1 MGIETAFLDG
11 GSLTVTGKCLALIED
26 IGQHQLMVAVRTT
39 TPGQA
44 YNAAVACIEGG
55 IKYIEITFSVPEAE
69 SVIRKLSADGRVV
82 VGAGTVLTL
91 SDARKAIDAGASYL
105 VSPNCDEEII
115 QFTNGEGIVSIPG
128 ACTPTEIYRA
138 YKAGG
143 DIIKLFPF
151 VQMGGLG
158 FLREVRGP
166 LPFIRYMLAGGVDL
180 DNLSDYL
187 AAGASC
193 ILIGSA
199 IINREFVKTG
209 QWQSIADLAK
219 SFVQKAV
226 ELKSQNSGSK
236 T

>member
-1 MGIETAFLDG
+1 MKIDCFLDG
-11 GSLTVTGKCLALIED
+11 GSSTVTEKCLALLED
-26 IGQHQLMVAVRTT
+26 IGKHQLMVAVRTT
-39 TPGQA
+39 TPRDA
-44 YNAAVACIEGG
+44 YSAALACIEGG

-69 SVIRKLSADGRVV
+69 SVIRELSADSRVM

-91 SDARKAIDAGASYL
+91 SEARKAIDAGASYL
-105 VSPNCDEEII
+105 VSPNCDEELIK
-115 QFTNGEGIVSIPG
+115 FTKGEGLVSIPG

-143 DIIKLFPF
+143 DIIKIFPF
-151 VQMGGLG
+151 VQMGGLD
-158 FLREVRGP
+158 FLRELRGP
-166 LPFIRYMLAGGVDL
+166 LPFIKYMLAGGVNL

-187 AAGASC
+187 AAGATC

-199 IINREFVKTG
+199 IIKREFVQIG

-219 SFVQKAV
+219 SFVQKTA

>member
-1 MGIETAFLDG
+1 M
-11 GSLTVTGKCLALIED
+11 TGKCLALLED
-26 IGQHQLMVAVRTT
+26 IGKHQLMVAVRTT
-39 TPGQA
+39 TPRDA
-44 YNAAVACIEGG
+44 YSAALACIEGG

-69 SVIRKLSADGRVV
+69 SVIRELSADSRVT

-91 SDARKAIDAGASYL
+91 SDAQKAIHAGASYL
-105 VSPNCDEEII
+105 VSPNCDEELIK
-115 QFTNGEGIVSIPG
+115 FTKGEGLVSIPG

-138 YKAGG
+138 YRAGG
-143 DIIKLFPF
+143 DIIKIFPF

-166 LPFIRYMLAGGVDL
+166 LPFIKYMLAGGVNL

-199 IINREFVKTG
+199 IIKREFVQSG

-219 SFVQKAV
+219 SFVQKTA
-226 ELKSQNSGSK
+226 ELKS
-236 T
+236 

>member
-1 MGIETAFLDG
+1 
-11 GSLTVTGKCLALIED
+11 VTGKCLALLED
-26 IGQHQLMVAVRTT
+26 IGQQKLMVAVRTT
-39 TPGQA
+39 TSAEA
-44 YNAAVACIEGG
+44 YHAAVACIEGG

-69 SVIRKLSADGRVV
+69 SVIRELSADDRVA

-115 QFTNGEGIVSIPG
+115 KFTKGKGLVSIPG

-143 DIIKLFPF
+143 DIIKIFPF

-158 FLREVRGP
+158 FLREIRGP
-166 LPFIRYMLAGGVDL
+166 LPFIRYMLAGGVNL

-199 IINREFVKTG
+199 IIKPEFVQRG

-219 SFVQKAV
+219 SFVQKTA
-226 ELKSQNSGSK
+226 EIKSQNPDTK

>member
-1 MGIETAFLDG
+1 VTENRRAF
-11 GSLTVTGKCLALIED
+11 IED
-26 IGQHQLMVAVRTT
+26 IEQHRLIVAVRTT
-39 TPGQA
+39 TPWQA
-44 YNAAVACIEGG
+44 YSAALACIEGG

-69 SVIRKLSADGRVV
+69 SVIKELSADVRVT

-91 SDARKAIDAGASYL
+91 TDARKAIAAGASYV

-115 QFTNGEGIVSIPG
+115 KLTRGEGLVSIPG

-158 FLREVRGP
+158 FIREVRGP
-166 LPFIRYMLAGGVDL
+166 LPFIKYMLAGGVDL
-180 DNLSDYL
+180 NNLSDYL
-187 AAGASC
+187 SAGASC
-193 ILIGSA
+193 ILIGSS
-199 IINREFVKTG
+199 IIKSEFVQTG

-219 SFVQKAV
+219 SFVQKTA
-226 ELKSQNSGSK
+226 ELKSRNLGLI

>member
-1 MGIETAFLDG
+1 VMVNCSTL
-11 GSLTVTGKCLALIED
+11 LED
-26 IGQHQLMVAVRTT
+26 IGQYQLMVAVRTN
-39 TPGQA
+39 TPTKA
-44 YNAAVACIEGG
+44 YSAAVACIEGG

-69 SVIRKLSADGRVV
+69 SVIRELSADGRVA

-105 VSPNCDEEII
+105 VSPNYDEEII
-115 QFTNGEGIVSIPG
+115 EFTKGEGLVSIPG

-143 DIIKLFPF
+143 DIIKIFPF

-158 FLREVRGP
+158 FLREIRGP
-166 LPFIRYMLAGGVDL
+166 LPFIRYMLAGGVNL

-199 IINREFVKTG
+199 IIKPEFVQRG

-219 SFVQKAV
+219 SFVQKMA
-226 ELKSQNSGSK
+226 EIKSQNPDTK

>member
-1 MGIETAFLDG
+1 MKIDCFLDG
-11 GSLTVTGKCLALIED
+11 GSSTVTEKCLALLED
-26 IGQHQLMVAVRTT
+26 IGKHQLMVAVRTT
-39 TPGQA
+39 TPRDA
-44 YNAAVACIEGG
+44 YSAALACIEGG

-69 SVIRKLSADGRVV
+69 SVIRELSADGRVM

-91 SDARKAIDAGASYL
+91 SEARKAIDAGASYL
-105 VSPNCDEEII
+105 VSPNCDEELIK
-115 QFTNGEGIVSIPG
+115 FTKGEGLVSIPG

-143 DIIKLFPF
+143 DIIKIFPF
-151 VQMGGLG
+151 VQMGGLD
-158 FLREVRGP
+158 FLRELRGP
-166 LPFIRYMLAGGVDL
+166 LPFIKYMLAGGVNL

-199 IINREFVKTG
+199 IIKREFVQIG

-219 SFVQKAV
+219 SFVQKTA
-226 ELKSQNSGSK
+226 ELKSQNSDSK